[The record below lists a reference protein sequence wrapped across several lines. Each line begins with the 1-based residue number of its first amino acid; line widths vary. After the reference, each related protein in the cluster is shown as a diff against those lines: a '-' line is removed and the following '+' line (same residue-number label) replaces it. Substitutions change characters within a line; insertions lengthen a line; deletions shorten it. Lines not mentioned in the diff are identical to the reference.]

1 MLMPLVCGPPLEYTV
16 GGYLLFSLLPLPGGS
31 VKNLPTMQELWV
43 QSLGRENPLEKET
56 ATHSRLP
63 GESHRKRSLTGYSPW
78 RCKETE
84 MTATNTLLPLC
95 LLCPL

>member
-43 QSLGRENPLEKET
+43 QSLGREDPLEKET
-56 ATHSRLP
+56 ATHTSILIIGNSMDR
-63 GESHRKRSLTGYSPW
+63 GAW
-78 RCKETE
+78 RVMVHGVPKDL
-84 MTATNTLLPLC
+84 ATKQH
-95 LLCPL
+95 